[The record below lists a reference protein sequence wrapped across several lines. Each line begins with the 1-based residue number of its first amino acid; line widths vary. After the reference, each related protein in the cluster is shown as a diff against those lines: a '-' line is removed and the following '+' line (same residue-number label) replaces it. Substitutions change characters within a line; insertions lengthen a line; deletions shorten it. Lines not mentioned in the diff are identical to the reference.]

1 MSNLVSFQKFSVNQL
16 RSNNPRQTALGYG
29 RGRRIQ
35 PTILMAA
42 KVSGYIKLQIDAGKA
57 NPAPPIGPALGSKGV
72 NIMDFCKQYN
82 AATQDRMG
90 QVVPVEITVFED
102 RSFTFI
108 LKTPPTSK
116 LLQKAAGIKKG
127 SGTPNK
133 DKVGKVTMEQ
143 VKEIAT
149 IKMPDLNAVS
159 IEGAMNTVI
168 GTAKNMGLTV
178 EE

>member
-1 MSNLVSFQKFSVNQL
+1 MSNLVSYQRVSVNQL
-16 RSNNPRQTALGYG
+16 KSNSPRQALGQ
-29 RGRRIQ
+29 RSHARRMQ
-35 PTILMAA
+35 PTIMMAA
-42 KVSGYIKLQIDAGKA
+42 KVAGYIKLQIDAGKA

-82 AATQDRMG
+82 AATQDKMG
-90 QVVPVEITVFED
+90 QVIPVEITVFDD

-116 LLQKAAGIKKG
+116 LLAKAAGIKKG

-133 DKVGKVTMEQ
+133 QKVGKVSMEQ

-149 IKMPDLNAVS
+149 TKMPDLNAVN
-159 IEGAMNTVI
+159 IEGAMQTVI
-168 GTAKNMGLTV
+168 GTAKSMGLTV